1 MAKQAIED
9 APKGN
14 PESFADRLNKLF
26 TGEADGSGRRY
37 TAEAI
42 SDRCAQLGTPISVAY
57 LYHLR
62 RGARTNPGR
71 DKVVA
76 LAKAFGVSPG
86 YFFQLEDTSPA
97 EEEDHA
103 VRIAMGHARVRSITL
118 RAAELSPD
126 FLAALDAILR
136 NLESLPGAITATTST
151 AGEIDSQIT

>member
-1 MAKQAIED
+1 MAKQASED
-9 APKGN
+9 APKSN

-42 SDRCAQLGTPISVAY
+42 SERCAQIGTPISVAY

-62 RGARTNPGR
+62 RGARNNPGR

-76 LAKAFGVSPG
+76 LAKAFGVSPS
-86 YFFQLEDTSPA
+86 YFFQQEGSSPG

-103 VRIAMGHARVRSITL
+103 VRIAMRHAGVRSIAL

-136 NLESLPGAITATTST
+136 NLETLPGAVLTTTSSVHGT
-151 AGEIDSQIT
+151 

>member
-1 MAKQAIED
+1 MAKQANED
-9 APKGN
+9 VPESN

-42 SDRCAQLGTPISVAY
+42 SERCRQVGTPISVAY

-86 YFFQLEDTSPA
+86 YFFQQEDTSL
-97 EEEDHA
+97 EEEESHA
-103 VRIAMGHARVRSITL
+103 VRIAMGHARVRSIAL
-118 RAAELSPD
+118 RAAELSPE

-136 NLESLPGAITATTST
+136 NLETLPGAVTATTST
-151 AGEIDSQIT
+151 AGGT